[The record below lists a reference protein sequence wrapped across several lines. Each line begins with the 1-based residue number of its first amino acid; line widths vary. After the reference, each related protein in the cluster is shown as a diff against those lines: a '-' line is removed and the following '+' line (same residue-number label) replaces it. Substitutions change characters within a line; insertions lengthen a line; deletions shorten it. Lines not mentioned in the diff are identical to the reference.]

1 MSGDGDFQ
9 SDDQTRMDHYGDTGY
24 TAFGSHGEVSKNDPR
39 VVAHAEVDAANAAV
53 AVAMASG
60 GVSPEVS
67 AMLVSVQ
74 NDLFDLMA
82 DLLVPYRGNHP
93 ADARIIPE
101 HVERLERAID
111 HFRQEAK
118 DLSGMLL
125 PGGTLSAA
133 LLYQA
138 RTAVRRAERAVWAAL
153 DEYGDV
159 VNSETGRYLNRLSG
173 LLFVMARVANAE
185 HGDVMWVPESSV
197 RGVLEDQSG
206 TTQ

>member
-1 MSGDGDFQ
+1 MNERGESAA
-9 SDDQTRMDHYGDTGY
+9 DDQTATDHYGDSGRTV
-24 TAFGSHGEVSKNDPR
+24 FGSHGEVSKNDLR

-53 AVAMASG
+53 AVAMAG
-60 GVSPEVS
+60 GGLPAEVN

-82 DLLVPYRGNHP
+82 DLLVPYHSNLP
-93 ADARIIPE
+93 VDARIIPE
-101 HVERLERAID
+101 HAERLERAIE
-111 HFRQEAK
+111 HFRQEAD

-138 RTAVRRAERAVWAAL
+138 RTAVRRAERTVWAAL
-153 DEYGDV
+153 DEHGDV
-159 VNSETGRYLNRLSG
+159 VNRETGRYLNRLSG
-173 LLFVMARVANAE
+173 LLFVMGRAANAE

-197 RGVLEDQSG
+197 LGVLEDRPD
-206 TTQ
+206 TD